1 MLYQRFWTHRIQIMD
16 QKNKTYFYEI
26 YAKAHNNAVELLSEA
41 EILFENKKYARA
53 YFLAF
58 TGLEEISKSQLA
70 ADVCTKFIKED
81 DFWKHYTSHNRK
93 IGRVR
98 WASMDAKDYRDLEEE
113 KYIVIKTPSIKKR
126 MDALYVGI
134 KQSIVTAPEDKIKS
148 EDAKSLIHTL
158 RVAIDRIFEM
168 TEYWGHRIGTK
179 GFMK

>member
-1 MLYQRFWTHRIQIMD
+1 MLYQKFWTRRIQIMD
-16 QKNKTYFYEI
+16 QKNKTDFYKI
-26 YAKAHNNAVELLSEA
+26 YAEAHNNAVELLSES
-41 EILFENKKYARA
+41 EILFDNKKYARA

-81 DFWKHYTSHNRK
+81 DFWKHYANHNRK

-98 WASMDAKDYRDLEEE
+98 WASLDAEDYRDLEEDE
-113 KYIVIKTPSIKKR
+113 YVVIKIPSIEKR

-134 KQSIVTAPEDKIKS
+134 KQDVVTAPKDKIKS

-158 RVAIDRIFEM
+158 RVAIARIVEM